1 MGLRGPAPKPTALQ
15 RLEGNPG
22 KRKLPINEPEYDLGL
37 PLMPEHISAGAREVW
52 DELIAEMAGAAVLR
66 RVDKR
71 ALWHLA
77 EDEALLEQVYRGVW
91 EMAEL
96 LKKKAAAEN
105 KTLPGNAIF
114 ALMQLSS
121 GRAAMRSIRDLA
133 GRTILERREF
143 GLTPSSRSR
152 ISTAAEAAGADAL
165 EMKLCG

>member
-1 MGLRGPAPKPTALQ
+1 MGLRGPAPKPTALR

-37 PLMPEHISAGAREVW
+37 PEMPAKISAGAKEVW
-52 DELIAEMAGAAVLR
+52 NELIAEMSGAAVLR

-71 ALWHLA
+71 ALWQLA
-77 EDEALLEQVYRGVW
+77 EDEALLDFMYDGIYDA
-91 EMAEL
+91 AEL
-96 LKKKAAAEN
+96 LRQRAAEQ
-105 KTLPGNAIF
+105 KKRLPGNPIF
-114 ALMQLSS
+114 ALLQLPS

-133 GRTILERREF
+133 SRTILERREF